1 MPLITI
7 NELVIFS
14 CLLLSFY
21 LAREGV
27 DMNVKDW
34 LPILLSI
41 LNMIINILIHKDEQA
56 EKKTT
61 QDSEIERQ
69 LFNQLRALSIQR
81 SFFLCLL
88 YNKIFENSK
97 IIYFFCSRLFYFLF
111 LLYMLKR
118 WQVDEAAC
126 HFLRLCRSWICV
138 PSSLGA
144 SM

>member
-1 MPLITI
+1 MMPLITI
-7 NELVIFS
+7 NESVIFS

-61 QDSEIERQ
+61 QDSEIER
-69 LFNQLRALSIQR
+69 
-81 SFFLCLL
+81 
-88 YNKIFENSK
+88 
-97 IIYFFCSRLFYFLF
+97 
-111 LLYMLKR
+111 
-118 WQVDEAAC
+118 
-126 HFLRLCRSWICV
+126 
-138 PSSLGA
+138 
-144 SM
+144 